1 MHNKKATVGE
11 TTTWLVATII
21 IILVLAIA
29 IFISTAY
36 IGKGKNLR
44 SENYKDFLSATSV
57 FSYLLTEDGAGIN
70 YYSKLASKTGF
81 DEITGSFAIDI
92 FEGIHKFQDERYKN
106 VWFGFVDKA
115 KIPGDHIGN
124 EYFGAGVFST
134 EPLIIG
140 GNTQRMF
147 AKTGIERVQI
157 TKQLSLEGVFY
168 EDKE

>member
-21 IILVLAIA
+21 IIFVLAIA

-36 IGKGKNLR
+36 IGKGKNLS

-57 FSYLLTEDGAGIN
+57 FSYLLTEDGGGTF
-70 YYSKLASKTGF
+70 YSQLVSKGFEDNTGF
-81 DEITGSFAIDI
+81 FAMDI